1 LIVNDNPYIVVEL
14 SSGRKIVIKNGKE
27 ARFVHG
33 TTALLSSLDLF
44 ADGKIRVIINV
55 ENVAVIRRAEDHE
68 LKWCESFHF

>member
-1 LIVNDNPYIVVEL
+1 MEVNDNGYIVVEL
-14 SSGRKIVIKNGKE
+14 SSGRKIVIKDGKE

-55 ENVAVIRRAEDHE
+55 EHAAVIRRAEEHE